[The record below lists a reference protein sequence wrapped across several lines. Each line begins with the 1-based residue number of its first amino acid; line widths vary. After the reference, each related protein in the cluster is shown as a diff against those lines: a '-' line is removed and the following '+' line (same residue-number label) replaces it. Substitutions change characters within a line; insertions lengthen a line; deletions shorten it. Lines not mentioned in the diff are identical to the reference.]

1 MQTQKYNTAVLNNTT
16 SNVILTTML
25 TVCSNTTTLH
35 YTIYIYGEKNHSDMK
50 LSHCLP
56 IRKLFYINMLLAKS
70 IYVLF
75 SFIGNTLV

>member
-35 YTIYIYGEKNHSDMK
+35 YTIYIWGKKSLRHEIES
-50 LSHCLP
+50 
-56 IRKLFYINMLLAKS
+56 LFANSQAILHQYAVS
-70 IYVLF
+70 
-75 SFIGNTLV
+75 